1 MTSIGPPRRCARP
14 TPSVTQIV
22 CPFGCVC
29 QAVRAPGAKWT
40 LLALSLEPSDGAAT
54 VSMKTAPV
62 NQSFGPGA
70 VAMVLRVTCM
80 VLPVVLTFVGCAGG
94 IIPARRGA
102 RPCGTLPQNAGGVGS
117 HRCPLVAPDSR
128 RAAANGCG
136 PHAPPMPEDCGPRLR
151 SAFVRSQDRCQA
163 RNP

>member
-80 VLPVVLTFVGCAGG
+80 VLPVVLTFVGGAGG

-102 RPCGTLPQNAGGVGS
+102 RPCRTLPQNAVAVGS
-117 HRCPLVAPDSR
+117 HPFRLAAQVKSVAAS
-128 RAAANGCG
+128 
-136 PHAPPMPEDCGPRLR
+136 
-151 SAFVRSQDRCQA
+151 
-163 RNP
+163 